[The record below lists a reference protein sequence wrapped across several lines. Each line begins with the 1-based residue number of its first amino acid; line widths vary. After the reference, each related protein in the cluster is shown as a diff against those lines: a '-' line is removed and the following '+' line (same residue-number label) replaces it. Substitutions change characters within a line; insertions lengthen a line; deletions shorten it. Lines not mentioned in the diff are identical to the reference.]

1 MDITDIFEGFKPFN
15 FEEGIPYV
23 SVTKNGVTFNKA
35 VIMKLDYPEYIQL
48 LINENTKQIV
58 VLPCT
63 KDTLNATPFYKEK
76 KNNVLSVR
84 FNGRDFLSTLASMM
98 EWNLD
103 LEAFRIEGS
112 LIKDRKAMLFDFK
125 DAVMML

>member
-1 MDITDIFEGFKPFN
+1 MDMIDIFEGFKPFN

-63 KDTLNATPFYKEK
+63 KDTLNPK
-76 KNNVLSVR
+76 VCSPPWRLR
-84 FNGRDFLSTLASMM
+84 LR
-98 EWNLD
+98 
-103 LEAFRIEGS
+103 
-112 LIKDRKAMLFDFK
+112 
-125 DAVMML
+125 